1 MLTLK
6 EIHTGYGKKPVLFGV
21 SLAVGAGEIV
31 SIVGPNGAG
40 KSTILKAA
48 CGLIDVWEGEIFFE
62 NQRINDSSPAQNV
75 KRGISFCPQGNRVF
89 DELSVLEN
97 LEIGGIHMPTK
108 RLKVEIEEVLALFPA
123 LQDRLKQN
131 SGTLSGGEKQMLAL
145 ARSLIT
151 KPKLLL
157 LDEPSLGLSP
167 GLITTAFEKIR
178 QINKE
183 METTLLIVE
192 QKVREVLKISHRVYG
207 IKLGKVAFEGLPEEL
222 KHDEEKLRRLFL

>member
-1 MLTLK
+1 MLKIDGL
-6 EIHTGYGKKPVLFGV
+6 HTGYGKKPVLFDV
-21 SLAVGAGEIV
+21 SLAVGAREIV

-62 NQRINDSSPAQNV
+62 DRRINDSSPARNV
-75 KRGISFCPQGNRVF
+75 KRGMVFCPQGNRVF
-89 DELSVLEN
+89 DELSVREN
-97 LEIGGIHMPTK
+97 LEIGGINLPK
-108 RLKVEIEEVLALFPA
+108 KELAAGIDEALQLFPA
-123 LQDRLKQN
+123 LKDRLKQN

-167 GLITTAFEKIR
+167 GLITDAFENIQR
-178 QINKE
+178 INLE
-183 METTLLIVE
+183 MKTSVLIVE
-192 QKVREVLKISHRVYG
+192 QKVRKVLQISHRVYG
-207 IKLGKVAFEGLPEEL
+207 IKLGKVAFAGLPEEL
-222 KHDEEKLRRLFL
+222 LHQGELQRVFL